1 MELNHCKAA
10 LEAVLFAYAEPVSTA
25 RLSEVLGLEN
35 DVLLN
40 LLHALADE
48 LKKDDRGLVLLQLED
63 RWQLSTKTEYGD
75 YIKAALDTRRNTPL
89 TPAALEVLA
98 IVAYNQPVS
107 RSFIDQVRG
116 VDSSSVVQTLV
127 QKCLIEEAGRLDL
140 PGRPVAF
147 KTTDVFLRTF
157 GIASLAQLPA
167 LHDDDYA
174 ESGAADT
181 LPAGDLPDGVE
192 SPEMA
197 EPADPDEVAALLAAA
212 ENAKAE
218 GAKAENA
225 KAEDAKVQDENG
237 ENGVNGENA
246 KGE

>member
-1 MELNHCKAA
+1 MDLKQTKAA
-10 LEAVLFAYAEPVSTA
+10 VEAMLFAHAEPVTA
-25 RLSEVLGLEN
+25 ERLAGVLGVEE
-35 DVLLN
+35 DAVSRLL
-40 LLHALADE
+40 LSLRDDYEAE
-48 LKKDDRGLVLLQLED
+48 DRGLVLLQLED